1 MFGAKCPMSKIVDLQ
16 DWLSQ
21 NENIEKQESKLFL
34 TEKEIRS
41 FPKYANATDEEVQ
54 AAILTFHK
62 LALIC
67 YEVFCREEK
76 SQEVQKVA

>member
-1 MFGAKCPMSKIVDLQ
+1 MSKLINLN
-16 DWLSQ
+16 DWLQQ
-21 NENIEKQESKLFL
+21 NEKIEKQESKLFL

-41 FPKYANATDEEVQ
+41 FPKYANATDEDVQ

-67 YEVFCREEK
+67 YEMFCREEK

>member
-1 MFGAKCPMSKIVDLQ
+1 MSKLINLN
-16 DWLSQ
+16 DWLQQ
-21 NENIEKQESKLFL
+21 NEKVEKHESKLFL

-54 AAILTFHK
+54 VAILTFHK

-67 YEVFCREEK
+67 YEMFCREEK
-76 SQEVQKVA
+76 SQVVQKVA

>member
-1 MFGAKCPMSKIVDLQ
+1 MSKLINLN
-16 DWLSQ
+16 DWLQQ
-21 NENIEKQESKLFL
+21 NEKVEKQESKLFL

-41 FPKYANATDEEVQ
+41 FPKYANATDDEIQ

-67 YEVFCREEK
+67 YEMFCREEMG
-76 SQEVQKVA
+76 QVVQKVA